1 MPYWYRVGMPHRP
14 VPTSQRDFARG
25 LRRRQ
30 TEEERRLW
38 WALGNHFAVRFRRQ
52 VPIGPYIVDFAAFRP
67 KLVIEVDGIQHLD
80 NPSDRIRDARL
91 RRWGFGVERF
101 WNGEVLHELD
111 MVLDT
116 IESAIEGLR

>member
-1 MPYWYRVGMPHRP
+1 MAHRRVPA
-14 VPTSQRDFARG
+14 SQRDFPRG

-38 WALGNHFAVRFRRQ
+38 SALDNHFAVRFRRQ

-67 KLVIEVDGIQHLD
+67 TLVIEVDEIQHLD

-91 RRWGFGVERF
+91 RGWGFSVERF
-101 WNGEVLHELD
+101 WNGEVIHELD

-116 IESAIEGLR
+116 IEAAIEGRR